1 MGIRA
6 RGLGGLARVLSDRA
20 LTQRHTGDRHH
31 FEADL
36 RSNPGRTC
44 WSWRAICGMCGKPVG
59 RSVTHWRGCARCH
72 VTASNVPIGATP
84 SVPVA
89 A

>member
-44 WSWRAICGMCGKPVG
+44 WSWRAICGMCG
-59 RSVTHWRGCARCH
+59 RS
-72 VTASNVPIGATP
+72 GAGQPSERTTP
-84 SVPVA
+84 ESSVILIWSLSSKM
-89 A
+89 